1 MKNLFTTIIL
11 LISILTSVM
20 AVEKSSKEIKGD
32 KHFFLYEFDK
42 AIVAYKK
49 AKELTTDGQRKLCES
64 YHNINKNN
72 EAEIEYSKL
81 ISKGV
86 NVIPDDYYNYAMIL
100 KGNGKYNDAIES
112 MNTFSRLKPEDLR
125 TKSYISNK
133 ADFGKMLKDD
143 GKFKVKHLEVNTK
156 AKDFGTSYYK
166 NKIIFSSSRSKAKM
180 IVRKDNWTD
189 MPYLDIYA
197 SEIENGELKKPVQFD
212 KIANGKMHDGPASFS
227 NEGTFMAFTQ
237 NNYDTKRK
245 NKVVQLEIYFSEYK
259 NEKWSEPT
267 AFYVNNNGYSVGHP
281 CLTSDGKTMFFTSDM
296 PGGYGGSDIYKI
308 KKNDSGDWGKAE
320 NLGAK
325 INTEGDELF
334 PFFEEKSELFFFSSN
349 GQFGVGGL
357 DIFICTMSGAE
368 IGKITNLGLP
378 VNTQYDDFALI
389 LDTKMEKGYFS
400 SNRIDG
406 SGDDD
411 IYSFDVLKNLRQ
423 DKKIN
428 GIAKDKDGK
437 MIPNTVVTLYNEN
450 NKVIESITTKEDGA
464 YSFMV
469 DSDKTFKL
477 IGKKENYLD
486 GETTTNSIGN
496 DFNIKAD
503 VTLLTKDEAITKEI
517 VEGADLGKIL
527 KLSSIYFDV
536 DKYNLRPDAKL
547 ELDKIV
553 STMNK
558 NPTMTVKLSSYT
570 DCRESKAYNQILS
583 DKRANASVEYIQKQI
598 TNPERIYGKGYSETN
613 LVNNCS
619 CAGEVVSNCS
629 DEEHQKNRRTEFIV
643 VQKQ

>member
-267 AFYVNNNGYSVGHP
+267 AFYV
-281 CLTSDGKTMFFTSDM
+281 KQQ
-296 PGGYGGSDIYKI
+296 
-308 KKNDSGDWGKAE
+308 W
-320 NLGAK
+320 
-325 INTEGDELF
+325 LF
-334 PFFEEKSELFFFSSN
+334 CWSS
-349 GQFGVGGL
+349 L
-357 DIFICTMSGAE
+357 
-368 IGKITNLGLP
+368 
-378 VNTQYDDFALI
+378 
-389 LDTKMEKGYFS
+389 
-400 SNRIDG
+400 
-406 SGDDD
+406 
-411 IYSFDVLKNLRQ
+411 FDVRWQNNVFYLRHAWRIWRFRHLQ
-423 DKKIN
+423 NQKK
-428 GIAKDKDGK
+428 
-437 MIPNTVVTLYNEN
+437 
-450 NKVIESITTKEDGA
+450 
-464 YSFMV
+464 
-469 DSDKTFKL
+469 
-477 IGKKENYLD
+477 
-486 GETTTNSIGN
+486 
-496 DFNIKAD
+496 
-503 VTLLTKDEAITKEI
+503 
-517 VEGADLGKIL
+517 
-527 KLSSIYFDV
+527 
-536 DKYNLRPDAKL
+536 
-547 ELDKIV
+547 
-553 STMNK
+553 
-558 NPTMTVKLSSYT
+558 
-570 DCRESKAYNQILS
+570 
-583 DKRANASVEYIQKQI
+583 
-598 TNPERIYGKGYSETN
+598 
-613 LVNNCS
+613 
-619 CAGEVVSNCS
+619 
-629 DEEHQKNRRTEFIV
+629 
-643 VQKQ
+643 